1 MILQKKTSVEKDL
14 NLGNLVIVSL
24 FFLCNLI
31 TVLIPSF
38 QSPDE
43 FEHIKRAYLFGR
55 GDIVLSAPAG
65 QSSGGMIDSGLA
77 KYMDAFSSLP
87 FNQEKRITAI
97 QLADAKNIR
106 WTGTREFSPTL
117 GMTYYFPA
125 IYLIHTASLG
135 AGEFLNLTIDA
146 SYKLTKFVLLSVS
159 CILLFFAFKLVKPT
173 ALVLALLLIPM
184 SLFQVASASLDGVAT
199 AMAILMISVFLKIAE
214 EKNDTPPVYF
224 YILIALW
231 LLLASS
237 RLQIYSTIILIG
249 VASCYLK
256 HKKYLWMTLAAALAV
271 IGWQLVVMA
280 SAVDGRV
287 QLGDSSTNLI
297 LSYLKHPSEF
307 IRIFFATLTDPPT
320 ARGYFSSFFGVLGW
334 LDTPFSGKEY
344 VVLLTLL
351 AIIAAVSISPAALLI
366 GYPPRLLLLLCA
378 VFSVAT
384 IFFALLVTWT
394 PHPASLVAGVQGRYF
409 LIPALMIAYAMHT
422 TPNCQS
428 RTRSYFS
435 MALLAILATYSSMNT
450 LNLLL
455 ERYYLAN

>member
-55 GDIVLSAPAG
+55 GDIVLSAPVG

-77 KYMDAFSSLP
+77 TYMDTFSSLP
-87 FNQEKRITAI
+87 FNQEKRITAT

-106 WTGTREFSPTL
+106 WTGKREFSPTL

-135 AGEFLNLTIDA
+135 AGEFLDLTIDA

-184 SLFQVASASLDGVAT
+184 SLFQAASASLDGVAT
-199 AMAILMISVFLKIAE
+199 AMAILMISVFIKIAE

-237 RLQIYSTIILIG
+237 RLQIYSTIILVG

-256 HKKYLWMTLAAALAV
+256 HKKYLWMSFAAALAV

-297 LSYLKHPSEF
+297 LSYLQHPGEF
-307 IRIFFATLTDPPT
+307 VRIFFLTLTDPLT

-334 LDTPFSGKEY
+334 LDAPFSGKEY

-351 AIIAAVSISPAALLI
+351 VIIAAASISPAALLV
-366 GYPPRLLLLLCA
+366 GYQPRLLLLLCA
-378 VFSVAT
+378 VLSVAT

-394 PHPASLVAGVQGRYF
+394 PHPASLVAGVQGRYL

-422 TPNCQS
+422 ASAGQS
-428 RTRSYFS
+428 RTQSYFA

-450 LNLLL
+450 VNLLL